1 MMMRILIVLTYYNPY
16 TSGLTIYAARQAQAL
31 AAMGHDVTVLTS
43 QFDPDLP
50 EYEDDQ
56 GVQIV
61 RLPVAFRLS
70 KGVIMPKILSTA
82 WKLIGQSDIINLH
95 LPQGDAA
102 LVAIFAKIRSKPL
115 VSTYHC
121 DIKMPGG
128 LINTLAGW
136 GAALSNH
143 ISVSLS
149 DAVVQNTRDF
159 AEHSKFLERYLKKLT
174 VIQPPIVVDPVSEKE
189 ITQFV
194 RTFEIDPSRKIIGM
208 VARLASE
215 KGVEYLVDA
224 LPEVLEGFDTA
235 QVIFV
240 GNYQNVIGEQAYKEK
255 ILPMIERLGDR
266 WKFLGII
273 SEAEKA
279 AFYSLCDVLVLPSIN
294 STESFGM
301 VQVEGMTCGTPV
313 VATDLPGVR
322 QPVLSSG
329 MGKIVPVKNPHALA
343 EGIIAVLKS
352 SNRLDDQKVNALK
365 DHYSPKTVATEYE
378 ALYKKLMR
386 SNG

>member
-1 MMMRILIVLTYYNPY
+1 MKILIVLTYYNPY
-16 TSGLTIYAARQAQAL
+16 KSGLTIYAARQAQAL
-31 AAMGHDVTVLTS
+31 ADMGHDVTVLTS

-50 EYEDDQ
+50 LNELVQ
-56 GVQIV
+56 GVNII

-70 KGVIMPKILSTA
+70 KGVIMPRILSTS
-82 WKLIGQSDIINLH
+82 WNLIGESDLVNLH

-102 LVAIFAKIRSKPL
+102 LVAVLTKIRKKPL

-121 DIKMPGG
+121 DIKMPEG
-128 LINTLAGW
+128 LINKLAGW
-136 GAALSNH
+136 GATLSNH
-143 ISVSLS
+143 ISASLS
-149 DAVVQNTRDF
+149 DTLVQNTRDF
-159 AEHSKFLERYLKKLT
+159 AQHSKFLKRYLKKLT
-174 VIQPPIVVDPVSEKE
+174 VIQPPIMVEPVSEKD

-194 RTFEIDPSRKIIGM
+194 EKYEIAPSRKIIGM

-224 LPEVLEGFDTA
+224 VPEVLKSVDNA

-240 GNYQNVIGEQAYKEK
+240 GNYQNVLGEQAYKEK
-255 ILPMIERLGDR
+255 ILPMIEKLGDR

-279 AFYSLCDVLVLPSIN
+279 AFFHHCDVLVLPSIN

-301 VQVEGMTCGTPV
+301 VQIEGMTCGTPV

-329 MGKIVPVKNPHALA
+329 IGKIVPVKDPHALA

-352 SNRLDDQKVNALK
+352 SDRLDDEKVIALK
-365 DHYSPKTVATEYE
+365 DHYSPETVAREYE
-378 ALYKKLMR
+378 TLYQKLMG

>member
-1 MMMRILIVLTYYNPY
+1 MRILIVLTYYTPY
-16 TSGLTIYAARQAQAL
+16 KSGLTIYAARQAQAL
-31 AAMGHDVTVLTS
+31 AALGHDVTVLTS

-50 EYEDDQ
+50 KYEDDQ

-70 KGVIMPKILSTA
+70 KGVIMPKIISTA

-102 LVAIFAKIRSKPL
+102 LVAIIAKTRNKPL

-121 DIKMPGG
+121 DIKMPRGV
-128 LINTLAGW
+128 INTLAGW

-143 ISVSLS
+143 ISASLS
-149 DAVVQNTRDF
+149 DALVQNTRDF

-174 VIQPPIVVDPVSEKE
+174 VIQPPIVVDPVSKE
-189 ITQFV
+189 TVAQFV
-194 RTFEIDPSRKIIGM
+194 RKFKIDPSRKIIGM

-215 KGVEYLVDA
+215 KGVEYLVGA
-224 LPEVLEGFDTA
+224 LPEMLEDVDAA

-255 ILPMIERLGDR
+255 VLPMIEGLGDR

-273 SEAEKA
+273 SEVDKA

-343 EGIIAVLKS
+343 EGIVAVLKS
-352 SNRLDDQKVNALK
+352 SNRLDDKKVDALK
-365 DHYSPKTVATEYE
+365 DHYSPETVAKKYE
-378 ALYKKLMR
+378 TLYQKLMEP
-386 SNG
+386 NG